1 MTAMAS
7 GNGVRFAAQPIAEG
21 GTPTARWREW
31 VRGIPALDLTDC
43 PALIV
48 VAPHPDDETLG
59 FGATASLLK
68 SRGVDVTVVSV
79 TDGGGSVPGL
89 SPRERRWLERDRR
102 AELRAALTILGLGE
116 PVGLGLPDGELTD
129 REGELT
135 ALLADIVKA
144 SPTGTWC
151 AASWRGDGHP
161 DHEAV
166 GRSAAAAVA
175 RTDATL
181 LEFPVWMWHW
191 AKPADEA
198 VPWHRMS
205 MAPRD
210 LAATARKQRA
220 ASVFESQVKPY
231 EVDVDVVLPPFVLQR
246 LFAVGEAVIRR

>member
-1 MTAMAS
+1 MTATAS
-7 GNGVRFAAQPIAEG
+7 GNGFRFAAEPIAGG
-21 GTPTARWREW
+21 GTPTSDWREW

-59 FGATASLLK
+59 FGATASLLR

-79 TDGGGSVPGL
+79 SDGGGSVPGL
-89 SPRERRWLERDRR
+89 SPLERRWLERDRR
-102 AELRAALTILGLGE
+102 AELRAATTILGLGE

-135 ALLADIVKA
+135 GLLADVIKA
-144 SPTGTWC
+144 APAGTWC
-151 AASWRGDGHP
+151 AATWRGDGHP

-175 RTDATL
+175 GTDATL

-191 AKPADEA
+191 AKPGDEA

-205 MAPRD
+205 MAPTDR
-210 LAATARKQRA
+210 AATARKRRA
-220 ASVFESQVKPY
+220 AAVFESQLKPY
-231 EVDVDVVLPPFVLQR
+231 EADMEVVLPPFVLRR
-246 LFAVGEAVIRR
+246 LFAVGEAVIR